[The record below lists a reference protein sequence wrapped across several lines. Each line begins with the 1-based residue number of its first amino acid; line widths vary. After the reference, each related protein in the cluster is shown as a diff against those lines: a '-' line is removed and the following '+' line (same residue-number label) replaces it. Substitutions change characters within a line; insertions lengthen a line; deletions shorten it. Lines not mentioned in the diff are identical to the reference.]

1 MTATSASFLFF
12 QILKNMCGKYQTCG
26 ITHAKKPHICNVLRS
41 QSKITHS
48 KAPKTPKHTQKYPHT
63 GKTGVFFTFNPGN
76 TQSHIN
82 TNHKHPHT
90 HTYFPP
96 EVPAKYCVHHHIKS
110 QNQYHTVSNTRSY
123 VLCVYHH
130 IKAQIQYKKIKY
142 LQLDVVCITISKR

>member
-1 MTATSASFLFF
+1 MFYTV
-12 QILKNMCGKYQTCG
+12 N
-26 ITHAKKPHICNVLRS
+26 
-41 QSKITHS
+41 
-48 KAPKTPKHTQKYPHT
+48 PKLHTPRHQKHPKHTQKYPHT

-82 TNHKHPHT
+82 TNHKHPRT

-110 QNQYHTVSNTRSY
+110 QNQYHTVSNTRSQ

-130 IKAQIQYKKIKY
+130 IKAQIQYKKNQIFAARCCVYYHIKALKPMSKFFNY
-142 LQLDVVCITISKR
+142 SQLGVVCVSPY